1 MVAVLVDPL
10 LQKLMLLRPS
20 EESDQ
25 RIANW
30 LNSIL
35 QDVTEG
41 FENEETLFDMMDI
54 LRDYVV
60 SAKVSLLPLKLHPTY
75 LMRYRTSLHFS

>member
-25 RIANW
+25 RIVNW

-54 LRDYVV
+54 LREYVV
-60 SAKVSLLPLKLHPTY
+60 SAKVSLPLPIDRSPPA
-75 LMRYRTSLHFS
+75 

>member
-10 LQKLMLLRPS
+10 LQKLMLLRPN

-35 QDVTEG
+35 EDVTEG

-60 SAKVSLLPLKLHPTY
+60 SAKVSPLPAQLH
-75 LMRYRTSLHFS
+75 

>member
-41 FENEETLFDMMDI
+41 FENEGTLFDMMDI

-60 SAKVSLLPLKLHPTY
+60 SAKVSLCLLSSIQPI
-75 LMRYRTSLHFS
+75 

>member
-60 SAKVSLLPLKLHPTY
+60 SAKVSLLPTLLHSTY
-75 LMRYRTSLHFS
+75 LM

>member
-41 FENEETLFDMMDI
+41 FENEEILFDMMDI

-60 SAKVSLLPLKLHPTY
+60 SAKVSLLPPTPHSTY
-75 LMRYRTSLHFS
+75 LM

>member
-60 SAKVSLLPLKLHPTY
+60 SAKVSPFLLSSIQPI
-75 LMRYRTSLHFS
+75 